1 MAAPSPRAPDRRWVM
16 SADLFTRWR
25 CGDSGALDQ
34 LVRTS
39 TPSLWHLARAYGLER
54 HAAEDVVQTT
64 WMALVRH
71 GDQIEDARTVSAW
84 LATTTRR
91 EAWRVARAASKVT
104 VADEHVFDTAAVA
117 DPPAE
122 DSAHEEFERR
132 HLWDAVVRLSHR
144 CQRLLRVIAFDDRP
158 DYRRLASELDMPIG
172 SVGPTRGRC
181 LAKLRTLLQPGADA

>member
-1 MAAPSPRAPDRRWVM
+1 MAAPSPPASERRWVVA
-16 SADLFTRWR
+16 ADLFTRWR
-25 CGDSGALDQ
+25 GGDSTALDQ

-39 TPSLWHLARAYGLER
+39 TPGLWHLARAYGLER

-71 GDQIEDARTVSAW
+71 RDHIDDPRTVSAW

-91 EAWRVARAASKVT
+91 EAWRVAKASSKVT
-104 VADEHVFDTAAVA
+104 VTDEELFDDTSSAG
-117 DPPAE
+117 PPADKE
-122 DSAHEEFERR
+122 VHEALERR
-132 HLWDAVVRLSHR
+132 RLWSAVRRLSRR

-158 DYRRLASELDMPIG
+158 DYRGLASELEMPIG

-181 LAKLRTLLQPGADA
+181 LDKLRTALQSGVDA